1 MAEDKKSGGEDLPVP
16 VDIDIAV
23 EAGDWPEEAALT
35 RLVDRAV
42 AAAFAETGVAG
53 RSELSIVFPDD
64 AHI

>member
-35 RLVDRAV
+35 RLV
-42 AAAFAETGVAG
+42 
-53 RSELSIVFPDD
+53 
-64 AHI
+64 